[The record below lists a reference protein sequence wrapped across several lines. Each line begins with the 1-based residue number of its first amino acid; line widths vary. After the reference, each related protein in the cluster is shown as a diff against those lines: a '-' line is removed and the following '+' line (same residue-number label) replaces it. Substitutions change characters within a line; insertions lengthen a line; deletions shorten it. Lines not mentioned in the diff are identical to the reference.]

1 MACSHLALQL
11 GLKSSKEV
19 IPWESHQ
26 HEKKTSLLLFYVP
39 LFPSLA
45 YAQKDIQE
53 EVEGSNPIEVK
64 RIFLFLRCSTNTQRD
79 IHITSEFTLLLQQCC
94 ITQHCVCNCTFI
106 QNGQAGSHYLNQCQ
120 PRSLVFLFVLVTPLL
135 MIEPTLLENCRHQAV
150 AVLDQMYIP
159 TFQGMFVA

>member
-53 EVEGSNPIEVK
+53 EVRVQIPLRSKEYFSSLGAPLTL
-64 RIFLFLRCSTNTQRD
+64 RGIFILPQS
-79 IHITSEFTLLLQQCC
+79 LLSYSSS
-94 ITQHCVCNCTFI
+94 V
-106 QNGQAGSHYLNQCQ
+106 
-120 PRSLVFLFVLVTPLL
+120 V
-135 MIEPTLLENCRHQAV
+135 
-150 AVLDQMYIP
+150 
-159 TFQGMFVA
+159 